1 MSDAPSPKPLEV
13 ESPAVAEIARINA
26 YVAIWT
32 KAVDTQM
39 HFNEMSAK
47 SRQLG
52 LTFVA
57 ASLGVSI
64 VLLGRREDFSLQLPF
79 SEISLHISVLIFLAT
94 ALAVYA
100 VSILDLNVYHRML
113 RGAVTF
119 GEDFEE
125 NYLKKVIK
133 LDKGMTQAIS
143 HYSRVDDAT
152 VRKEGLR
159 YVYGGHSS
167 VGSAQNKIRKFYN
180 FVIIGLIVAGI
191 STFATTCKWT
201 VHSNQSKDGIP
212 TINSDQTKVSV
223 SSSVVKLDKPDA
235 KFIEQ
240 KSSPTAPLA
249 PNANK

>member
-1 MSDAPSPKPLEV
+1 MTDDHSSRPPEAEAPARV
-13 ESPAVAEIARINA
+13 EAARIDA

-57 ASLGVSI
+57 AALGVSI
-64 VLLGRREDFSLQLPF
+64 VLLGRREDFGLQLPF
-79 SEISLHISVLIFLAT
+79 WGISVHISVLIFMTT

-100 VSILDLNVYHRML
+100 VSILDLKVYHRML

-125 NYLKKVIK
+125 NYLKEIVQ
-133 LDKGMTQAIS
+133 LNKGMTQAIS

-152 VRKEGLR
+152 VSKDGSK
-159 YVYGGHSS
+159 YVYGGQRP
-167 VGSAQNKIRKFYN
+167 VGTAQNKIWQFYKYVIWGLLAAAVIT
-180 FVIIGLIVAGI
+180 FVATCHLGARPGQNKAENA
-191 STFATTCKWT
+191 STNRT
-201 VHSNQSKDGIP
+201 
-212 TINSDQTKVSV
+212 
-223 SSSVVKLDKPDA
+223 
-235 KFIEQ
+235 
-240 KSSPTAPLA
+240 
-249 PNANK
+249 